1 LRRPQNRRKSVAGAA
16 GEGGGGGGSGGGDAR
31 QAGGACADVG
41 DGAGAVGGTCRAHI
55 GCCQRAAWGA
65 RGRLRADWAWKMG
78 VAGRRRTEID
88 AEEVVLTLGC
98 RPQTQT
104 PLPEPWLH
112 HNHGPGGP
120 PDCCSYGRRPATY
133 GRGGWRP
140 LSSGMGNGA
149 ERDLVESSNIDIS
162 RGNILG
168 ASRGP
173 RSLRLARAGKGSNR
187 LSAHLP
193 TGTPAC
199 PRRKPDAQIHWGD
212 GGERRTP
219 TPHATARNLEPAR
232 AHGRIHIE
240 RSPGS
245 IAPKSRGNILKGTDR
260 ECWVWKIAFSK

>member
-1 LRRPQNRRKSVAGAA
+1 LRRPQNRRKSVASAA

-31 QAGGACADVG
+31 QAGGACAAVG

-78 VAGRRRTEID
+78 VGGRRRTEID

-140 LSSGMGNGA
+140 LGSGMGNGA
-149 ERDLVESSNIDIS
+149 DSRRWRVDGRVEGVLSTASDDSSTTNS
-162 RGNILG
+162 
-168 ASRGP
+168 P
-173 RSLRLARAGKGSNR
+173 
-187 LSAHLP
+187 
-193 TGTPAC
+193 
-199 PRRKPDAQIHWGD
+199 
-212 GGERRTP
+212 
-219 TPHATARNLEPAR
+219 PAR
-232 AHGRIHIE
+232 PMSH
-240 RSPGS
+240 
-245 IAPKSRGNILKGTDR
+245 LLDDD
-260 ECWVWKIAFSK
+260 